1 MRLLNQRHHILQD
14 NTVIN
19 ARLERHVHR
28 SGNRIRRYGRN
39 NAEVRNQV
47 ANTLQGVYLEEFPQQ
62 LCGHIGDRC
71 HLLKIHGY
79 VLSTRLLYGFC
90 HHAALAETAR
100 TDNYQMVCAVHKL
113 LDIGDLLHP
122 VREILFLDDRA
133 ELERIL
139 HTTYFFVTTF
149 FVMQI

>member
-1 MRLLNQRHHILQD
+1 MRLFDQRHHILQD

-19 ARLERHVHR
+19 TRLERHVHR
-28 SGNRIRRYGRN
+28 SGNRIGRHGRY

-47 ANTLQGVYLEEFPQQ
+47 TYPLQGVYLEEFPQQ
-62 LCGHIGDRC
+62 LCRHIGDRC

-100 TDNYQMVCAVHKL
+100 TDDHKMICAVHKL
-113 LDIGDLLHP
+113 LDIGDLFHP
-122 VREILFLDDRA
+122 VREIFFLDDRA
-133 ELERIL
+133 ELERVL
-139 HTTYFFVTTF
+139 HITHFFVTTF